1 MIRFIKKV
9 VVTEKSSH
17 LLNLNKYVFH
27 VNISA
32 NKIQLKNYI
41 ESSFNV
47 KVSSINIIRNKGKK
61 KRRGKLIGF
70 TSDFKKAIVSIQNGS
85 IENVKGMF

>member
-9 VVTEKSSH
+9 VVTEKSSY

-47 KVSSINIIRNKGKK
+47 KVSSINIIRNKE
-61 KRRGKLIGF
+61 IGR
-70 TSDFKKAIVSIQNGS
+70 AHV
-85 IENVKGMF
+85 

>member
-9 VVTEKSSH
+9 VVTEKSSS

-27 VNISA
+27 VNLSA

-41 ESSFNV
+41 ESSFDV

-61 KRRGKLIGF
+61 KRRGKLSGF